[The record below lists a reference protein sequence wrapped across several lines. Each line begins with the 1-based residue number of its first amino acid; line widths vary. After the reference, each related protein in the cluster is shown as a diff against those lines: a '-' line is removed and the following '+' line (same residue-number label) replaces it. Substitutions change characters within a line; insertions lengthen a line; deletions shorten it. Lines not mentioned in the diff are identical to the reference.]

1 MVSLGKAIVLAA
13 LLATAACQTA
23 GGSFCDLAK
32 PIRMTP
38 AQVDGLTDAQVAE
51 YLGHNLRGQR
61 ECGWRP

>member
-1 MVSLGKAIVLAA
+1 MGKAVALAA
-13 LLATAACQTA
+13 MLALTACQST

-38 AQVDGLTDAQVAE
+38 EQIDMLTDAQVAD
-51 YLGHNLRGQR
+51 YLGHNKRGER